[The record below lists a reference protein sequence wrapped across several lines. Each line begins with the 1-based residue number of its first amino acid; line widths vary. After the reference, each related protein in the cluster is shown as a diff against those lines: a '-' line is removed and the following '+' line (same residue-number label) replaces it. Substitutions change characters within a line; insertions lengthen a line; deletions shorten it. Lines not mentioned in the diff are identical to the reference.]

1 MTWYL
6 QDLGRLDLERQEFRT
21 LRERSPWMTSAAW
34 RFLNGAMSVELD
46 IQIGEQIYPLRLRY
60 PDAFPTCPPSVY
72 PRDLDARWSYH
83 QYGSGGEL
91 CLEIGPDNWRPEI
104 TGAQMIESAY
114 RLLEAERPGSGPGP
128 SQEVPSRHHLTS
140 GQELR
145 GTEDRF
151 LLTDD
156 LLGFLA
162 GREVGAVLGMSV
174 LRVGHGDARTAMVIG
189 LHNEAGVSWKD
200 ASIPSPQ
207 LAKHQYV
214 WSGKAF
220 RVPDGILL
228 PSVTSAAELRD
239 ALATIGIS
247 VPDDALST
255 RGYEFILFH
264 GHDLEPR
271 LLWPLTPNGPVL
283 VPAPVR
289 AGASGA
295 GRLGPG
301 YEDLSIRRVG
311 IIGAG
316 SVGSKVATSLA
327 RAGIGRFLLVDEDIL
342 LPGNLVRHDLDWAS
356 VGGHKVDELS
366 CRLAVVHPGVQVST
380 RRVMLTGQEA
390 SASVA
395 AALDDLT
402 SCDLIVEATADG
414 GIFGLVG
421 SHAAAR
427 GKTMIWAEVLEG
439 GIGGLVARSRSGLEP
454 TPLTMRARILD
465 WCRARE
471 APWTRTGAR
480 YVSTG
485 TDGPPLV
492 ADDADVGVIASHLAR
507 FGIDTLLGRV
517 PSDFP
522 HAAYFIG
529 LRRSWIFQEPFDTY
543 PVDVGQPDKVE
554 PLAKAPVPV
563 IEENISFLKA
573 LLSET
578 SRAPDHPS

>member
-6 QDLGRLDLERQEFRT
+6 QDLGRLDLERQEFRA
-21 LRERSPWMTSAAW
+21 LRERSPWMTPAAW
-34 RFLNGAMSVELD
+34 RLVNGAISVELD

-72 PRDLDARWSYH
+72 PRDLHTRWSYH
-83 QYGSGGEL
+83 QYGAGGEL

-114 RLLEAERPGSGPGP
+114 RLLEAERPGPGTEP
-128 SQEVPSRHHLTS
+128 VDQVPSRHHLTS
-140 GQELR
+140 GQQLR
-145 GTEDRF
+145 STENRF
-151 LLTDD
+151 LLTDY
-156 LLGFLA
+156 LIQFLD
-162 GREVGAVLGMSV
+162 GRDNGGVLGMAV
-174 LRVGHGDARTAMVIG
+174 LRAGRGDSRTAMVIG
-189 LHNEAGVSWKD
+189 LRDEAGNQWRD
-200 ASIPSPQ
+200 PSIPWQS

-214 WSGKAF
+214 WSGMAV
-220 RVPDGILL
+220 RVPNGVSL
-228 PSVTSAAELRD
+228 PSMTSAADLRS
-239 ALATIGIS
+239 ALTSVGFP
-247 VPDDALST
+247 VPDDALT
-255 RGYEFILFH
+255 TPGHEFVLFY
-264 GHDLEPR
+264 GQDEPQ
-271 LLWPLTPNGPVL
+271 LVWPLAPDGAVL

-295 GRLGPG
+295 SRLAPG
-301 YEDLSIRRVG
+301 YEDLSTRRVG
-311 IIGAG
+311 IVGAG
-316 SVGSKVATSLA
+316 SVGSKVGTSLA
-327 RAGIGRFLLVDEDIL
+327 RAGVGRFVLVDEDVL

-356 VGGHKVDELS
+356 IGGHKVDELS
-366 CRLAVVHPGVQVST
+366 WRLAATRPGVQVTT

-395 AALDDLT
+395 AALEDLT
-402 SCDLIVEATADG
+402 SCDLIVEATTDG

-421 SHAAAR
+421 SHAAAC

-439 GIGGLVARSRSGLEP
+439 GIGGLVARSRSGQEP

-471 APWTRTGAR
+471 APWTRTGSR

-485 TDGPPLV
+485 TDGPPLI
-492 ADDADVGVIASHLAR
+492 ADDADVGVIAAHLAR
-507 FGIDTLLGRV
+507 CGIDTLLGRV

-554 PLAKAPVPV
+554 PLATTPVPV
-563 IEENISFLKA
+563 IVENVSFLQT
-573 LLSET
+573 LLSEAT
-578 SRAPDHPS
+578 RAPDHPN